1 MIRDKIKVL
10 ALLTFAIFFKA
21 DAHNYRGGNVE
32 SDFKPTKFVSFWN
45 KGIQSNRDVVKN
57 VSLSQNG
64 DLYKLEI
71 KFTDRVAFIPRI
83 HLQPVGLRIFLSFKK
98 PVILPKIGK
107 KDQGIVQGYFFEKF
121 GKSSLMFIMSTKQP
135 VNFIEKKY
143 TKDSIKIV
151 FEKKPTIVIDAGHG
165 GKDPGTQS
173 PYEKYF
179 EKDITLTTA
188 IELRN
193 ALLRAKHYNV
203 VLTRDSDEFI
213 SLDDRSNLAN
223 SCCGDLFISLH
234 ADFNNDKSLRG
245 MSIYTLPR
253 LEVLKPTGIFFENL
267 KKSEK
272 FAQQLMKY
280 IPYSCQIPKEAR
292 RVGDLKILR
301 NNMPSILI
309 EMGCISNK
317 KDSKLLISKL
327 FREKV
332 ICAILYALEEFFD
345 EERDNL
351 KRTVV
356 R

>member
-1 MIRDKIKVL
+1 MIKGKIKILILLMFVVFFNVD
-10 ALLTFAIFFKA
+10 ARTSNDRYDAVKSVLLTQ
-21 DAHNYRGGNVE
+21 E
-32 SDFKPTKFVSFWN
+32 
-45 KGIQSNRDVVKN
+45 
-57 VSLSQNG
+57 G
-64 DLYKLEI
+64 DTYHLNI
-71 KFTDRVAFIPRI
+71 KFDDQVAFVPRI

-98 PVILPKIGK
+98 PVVLPKIGK
-107 KDQGIVQGYFFEKF
+107 LDQGVVKGYFFEKF
-121 GKSSLMFIMSTKQP
+121 GESSLMFIMSTKQP

-151 FEKKPTIVIDAGHG
+151 FRKKPTIVIDAGHG

-179 EKDITLTTA
+179 EKDITLTMA

-193 ALLRAKHYNV
+193 ALLKTNHYNV
-203 VLTRDSDEFI
+203 VLTRDSDTFI
-213 SLDDRSNLAN
+213 PLDDRLNIAN
-223 SCCGDLFISLH
+223 SSCGDLLISLH
-234 ADFNNDKSLRG
+234 ADFNNDKNLRG

-253 LEVLKPTGIFFENL
+253 SEAAQNAGVLVKNL
-267 KKSEK
+267 QKSEN
-272 FAQQLMKY
+272 FARELMKY

-292 RVGDLKILR
+292 RASDLKILK

-309 EMGCISNK
+309 EMGCISNQ

-332 ICAILYALEEFFD
+332 IYAILYALEEFFD
-345 EERDNL
+345 KEKDNL
-351 KRTVV
+351 KHADV

>member
-1 MIRDKIKVL
+1 MIKHKLKVL
-10 ALLTFAIFFKA
+10 ILLIFAMFFSA
-21 DAHNYRGGNVE
+21 DARDYGDGNAQ
-32 SDFKPTKFVSFWN
+32 SNFKQTKFVSFWN
-45 KGIQSNRDVVKN
+45 SQSKHDAVKN

-64 DLYKLEI
+64 DLYTLEI
-71 KFTDRVAFIPRI
+71 NFNDLIAFVPRI

-107 KDQGIVQGYFFEKF
+107 KNQGIVRGYFFEKF
-121 GKSSLMFIMSTKQP
+121 GESSLMFIMSTKQP

-151 FEKKPTIVIDAGHG
+151 FRKKPTIVIDAGHG

-173 PYEKYF
+173 PYEEYF
-179 EKDITLTTA
+179 EKDITLTMA

-193 ALLRAKHYNV
+193 ALLKANHYNV
-203 VLTRDSDEFI
+203 VLTRDSDTFV
-213 SLDDRSNLAN
+213 SLDDRLNFAN
-223 SCCGDLFISLH
+223 SSCGDLFISLH

-253 LEVLKPTGIFFENL
+253 LEVVNPTGIFAENL

-280 IPYSCQIPKEAR
+280 IPYSCQIPKESR
-292 RVGDLKILR
+292 RASDLKILK

-332 ICAILYALEEFFD
+332 IYAILYALEEFFD
-345 EERDNL
+345 KEKDDL
-351 KRTVV
+351 KRTVI

>member
-1 MIRDKIKVL
+1 MFAMFFNASARDYRND
-10 ALLTFAIFFKA
+10 
-21 DAHNYRGGNVE
+21 DAQ

-45 KGIQSNRDVVKN
+45 IQSKHDVIKN

-64 DLYKLEI
+64 DLYTLEI
-71 KFTDRVAFIPRI
+71 SFNDRVAFFPRI
-83 HLQPVGLRIFLSFKK
+83 HLQPIGLRIFLSFKK

-107 KDQGIVQGYFFEKF
+107 KDQGIVRGYFFEKF
-121 GKSSLMFIMSTKQP
+121 GESSLMFIMSTKQP

-143 TKDSIKIV
+143 TKDMIKIV
-151 FEKKPTIVIDAGHG
+151 FRKKPTIVIDAGHG

-179 EKDITLTTA
+179 EKDISLTMA

-193 ALLRAKHYNV
+193 ALLKTNHCNV
-203 VLTRDSDEFI
+203 VLTRDSDTFVP
-213 SLDDRSNLAN
+213 LDDRLNLAN
-223 SCCGDLFISLH
+223 SSCGDLLISLH
-234 ADFNNDKSLRG
+234 ADFNNDKGLRG

-253 LEVLKPTGIFFENL
+253 LEVMNPKGIFVKNL

-292 RVGDLKILR
+292 RASDLKILK

-309 EMGCISNK
+309 EMGCISNE

-345 EERDNL
+345 KEKDDL
-351 KRTVV
+351 KRTVI